1 MPFNRSIMKI
11 LAMLF
16 GPYNTAGN
24 IKVKSS
30 QILEEINEI
39 ATNIYTQHCLKPEDC
54 NGKCQ
59 QERTEK
65 SEFGSSN
72 PTAHTNRLRTV
83 SLNNQAVAKFLNIT
97 DKSSVYDIL
106 IYHEQIESLLAHAIK
121 VCPYNQVAHLNL
133 YLFRWRTG
141 AIPDD

>member
-1 MPFNRSIMKI
+1 VN
-11 LAMLF
+11 
-16 GPYNTAGN
+16 
-24 IKVKSS
+24 SS

-39 ATNIYTQHCLKPEDC
+39 ATNVYTLHCLKAEDC
-54 NGKCQ
+54 NNKCQ

-65 SEFGSSN
+65 SSN
-72 PTAHTNRLRTV
+72 PAAHANRLRTV

-97 DKSSVYDIL
+97 DKSSVYDIY
-106 IYHEQIESLLAHAIK
+106 IYHDQIESLLASAIK

-141 AIPDD
+141 AITDDQF